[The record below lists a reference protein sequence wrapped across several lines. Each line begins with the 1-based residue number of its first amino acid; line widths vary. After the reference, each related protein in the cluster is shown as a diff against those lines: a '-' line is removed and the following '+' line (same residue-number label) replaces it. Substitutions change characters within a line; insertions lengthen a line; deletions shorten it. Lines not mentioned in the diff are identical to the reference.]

1 MQIKKI
7 PFCDFKHFGVIKV
20 AQIGLVKWEV
30 FKKNIFVQKNAMI
43 DRTLTTP
50 NEKIP
55 LKTLSRDPSVHL
67 SICPSV
73 IRI

>member
-43 DRTLTTP
+43 DRTLTSP
-50 NEKIP
+50 NEKI
-55 LKTLSRDPSVHL
+55 LL
-67 SICPSV
+67 
-73 IRI
+73 